1 MKKLNQGRVFTN
13 DNCIACN
20 RCISKCPITGANY
33 FVNRN
38 GRARIEV
45 DGNKCIQ
52 CGYCMDTCIHDAR
65 EYIDDIDLFLDG
77 LSSGEKFSVI
87 VAPSFFIDYADIAE
101 QVMGYLKHLGV
112 EKIYNASFGA
122 DISVWGSLNY
132 LDTHHEGAVISGNCP
147 AIVNYIEKELPE
159 LIPNLIPVQTPVLC
173 MAIYAR
179 KYLGDK
185 NKMVLLSPC
194 IAKSE
199 EINSQEEKYIEYNIT
214 FKHLFSRIAG
224 IDITNYHG
232 TADMDDVGLGNIFPF
247 PGGYKENIEYFAG
260 YGKLVWKLEE
270 DSSIYKKLSIFK
282 NKDLVQKVYTVDVL
296 SCKQGCVYG
305 PGADKLK
312 LNRTLFF
319 DNITSI
325 RTKHY
330 NEKESFCNAQL
341 SVEERRER
349 MEHYFSDLRPEDF
362 GRTFRDRY
370 EQQWPVPEETI
381 EEIFTQMNKNTFEER
396 NINCQSCGYE
406 NCRDMVKAVALGYN
420 NMNNCIHYSKEK
432 NIRLLSTD
440 TITGIPNENAY
451 IMFLQKLVDYGKASE
466 YAVANLNIKNFTL
479 VNERFGSEKGDEVIR
494 IFSKQ
499 LFDLAEEDEIVARVG
514 GNNYFAALK
523 KEGLDEKLKKCNSIV
538 MKIESLDEVIEYPIQ
553 IRAGIYSIREEDKV
567 VSEINNKVAIAF
579 GYAKRVESQDFVYFD
594 ENIRKEL
601 YNEMMIRKMLP
612 KALENNEFI
621 VYYQPKVSLE
631 TYKLIGAE
639 ALVRWK
645 QNGNIVP
652 PMSFIPICEKN
663 GFVKQI
669 DFYVLEKIC
678 SRIRAWLDEGIE
690 IVKISSNFSKHHFEE
705 KNVADRICAIAD
717 KWKVPHEYIEVEF
730 TETAYIDR
738 QDILSETIEQLKE
751 YGFSS
756 SMDDFGSGYSSL
768 SLLQALNF
776 DVLKLDKSLLGRG
789 INDLRTNKI
798 IANIIAMTR
807 DLDMEIIAEGVET
820 RQELEMLR
828 RLKCNIVQGYIFDK
842 PLPEEE
848 FYKRL
853 LNKEYKI

>member
-1 MKKLNQGRVFTN
+1 MKKLNQGRIFTN

-33 FVNRN
+33 FVKRN

-52 CGYCMDTCIHDAR
+52 CGYCMDTCIHNAR
-65 EYIDDIDLFLDG
+65 EYIDDIDLFMNE
-77 LSSGEKFSVI
+77 LSAGEKFSVI
-87 VAPSFFIDYADIAE
+87 LAPSFFINYMEMAE
-101 QVMGYLKHLGV
+101 QIIGYLKYLGV
-112 EKIYNASFGA
+112 EKVYNAGFGA

-132 LDTHHEGAVISGNCP
+132 LDTHQDGAVISANCP
-147 AIVNYIEKELPE
+147 AIVNYIEKEMPE
-159 LIPNLIPVQTPVLC
+159 LIPNLIPVQTPVC
-173 MAIYAR
+173 CTAIYAK
-179 KYLGDK
+179 KYLGDS
-185 NKMVLLSPC
+185 NPMVLISPC

-199 EINSQEEKYIEYNIT
+199 EIHSQSETYIKYNVT
-214 FKHLFSRIAG
+214 FQHLLKKLDG
-224 IDITNYHG
+224 IDISSYHG
-232 TADMDDVGLGNIFPF
+232 EVDIDDVGLGNTFPF
-247 PGGYKENIEYFAG
+247 PGGLKEYIEYFVD
-260 YGKLVWKLEE
+260 YEKLIWKLDEGG
-270 DSSIYKKLSIFK
+270 SVYKKLSVLK
-282 NKDLVQKVYTVDVL
+282 NEDLVRKLYAVDCL
-296 SCKQGCVYG
+296 SCKRGCIYG
-305 PGADKLK
+305 PGADTSKM
-312 LNRTLFF
+312 NQENFF
-319 DNITSI
+319 GNITAI
-325 RTKHY
+325 RTRHY
-330 NEKESFCNAQL
+330 NDRGSFCDEQL
-341 SVEERRER
+341 SIKERREK
-349 MEHYFSDLRPEDF
+349 MNQFFSNLDSQDF
-362 GRTFRDRY
+362 IRTFQDRY
-370 EQQWPVPEETI
+370 EQQYPVPKETI
-381 EEIFTQMNKNTFEER
+381 EDIFTQMNKNTFEER

-406 NCRDMVKAVALGYN
+406 TCRDMVRAVALGYN
-420 NMNNCIHYSKEK
+420 DMNNCIHYSKEK

-451 IMFLQKLVDYGKASE
+451 IMFLQKLVDYGRASE
-466 YAVANLNIKNFTL
+466 YTVANLNIKNFTL

-494 IFSKQ
+494 FFSKK
-499 LFDLAEEDEIVARVG
+499 LYELADEDEIVSRVG
-514 GNNYFAALK
+514 GNNYFAAFK
-523 KEGLDEKLKKCNSIV
+523 KESFAEKLKKCNSITIP
-538 MKIESLDEVIEYPIQ
+538 IENLDEIVEYPIQ
-553 IRAGIYSIREEDKV
+553 IRAGIYNIQERDNV

-594 ENIRKEL
+594 ESIRKEL
-601 YNEMMIRKMLP
+601 YNEMIVRKMLP
-612 KALENNEFI
+612 KALENEEFV

-631 TYKLIGAE
+631 TYKLNGAE

-645 QNGNIVP
+645 QNGRIVP

-669 DFYVLEKIC
+669 DFYVLEQIC
-678 SRIRAWLDEGIE
+678 RKIRAWLDEGIE

-705 KNVADRICAIAD
+705 KNIADKICGVVD

-738 QDILSETIEQLKE
+738 QDILSDTIEKLKQ

-776 DVLKLDKSLLGRG
+776 DVLKLDKSLLGKG
-789 INDLRTNKI
+789 VNDLRTNKI

-807 DLDMEIIAEGVET
+807 DLNMEIIAEGVET

-828 RLKCNIVQGYIFDK
+828 RLNCNIVQGYIFDR

-853 LNKEYKI
+853 LNKEYRI